1 MDTKTKTIRLS
12 GLVSGFALLFTIL
25 LPAKA
30 FAVLE
35 EVIVTAQK
43 REENVQSVPIAV
55 SAFSAEVIRNARMLT
70 MDDISR
76 QVPGFTVT
84 NFNPATPQPFIR
96 GIGSSPS
103 DAGSDASVGVF
114 IDGVYAGRAGGYR
127 AELYDVQR
135 IEVLRGPQGTLF
147 GRNVAGGAL
156 NIITNAPEEEAG
168 AELEL
173 TGGNYS
179 LLQAKGMVTAPLT
192 DGLAGRLAFITR
204 DRDGHTDNT
213 VTDNKV
219 RDEDNWSARGRLQWD
234 ALDTVTALL
243 TGEYTKDDLKGP
255 AARNYEGADPA
266 EVLPIL
272 DPLLAVFQ
280 NSLLPTSPDAFDIEA
295 GVDGKFEREMSAATL
310 QVDWDLEFGVL
321 TSISGYRKN
330 EYNFFDDLIGL
341 AFDPDAVITLDDPL
355 LSNSADEDSDQVSQE
370 LRLNSIDG
378 EMEWTVGLYYLDED
392 VDREETF
399 TPIGVPVTYDQKA
412 STTSYAVFGQFTY
425 PLLESMNV
433 TLGARYSYD
442 EKNFDVTAYGTE
454 IGFGLLTPDPENP
467 SAGAVG
473 FSASDDDSW
482 SNLSPKI
489 SLEYTPVDDTM
500 YYFTVAHGY
509 KSGGY
514 NGQSTNKDAAQT
526 PFDEEKVTNYEIGVK
541 TDFDDGLARLNVA
554 AFYMDYEDL
563 QVFVVSD
570 VTLFV
575 DNAAEADIYGIEA
588 EFYYAPTDQL
598 DFALTYAYLDAEL
611 GNNDIDGVEEGNTLT
626 RSPKNSASAS
636 AQYTIP
642 LKDIG
647 DLLLRADYTWQDK
660 VYFLLQN
667 PRQSRQE
674 DYGLLNLRVALQGS
688 NGWKVALWGKN
699 ITDKDYWV
707 HAIDPSYG
715 ADLGASG
722 IMGDPRTYGITG
734 TYRW

>member
-1 MDTKTKTIRLS
+1 MKNLS
-12 GLVSGFALLFTIL
+12 GCASASVLVFTLIV
-25 LPAKA
+25 PEKA
-30 FAVLE
+30 AAMLE

-43 REENVQSVPIAV
+43 REQNLQSVPIAV
-55 SAFSAEVIRNARMLT
+55 SAFSADEIRNARMLT
-70 MDDISR
+70 MDDVSR

-135 IEVLRGPQGTLF
+135 VEVLRGPQGTLF
-147 GRNVAGGAL
+147 GRNVAGGAMS
-156 NIITNAPEEEAG
+156 IITNAPADEAG
-168 AELEL
+168 AELEV
-173 TGGNYS
+173 TAGNYS
-179 LLQAKGMVTAPLT
+179 LTQAKGMVTAPLT
-192 DGLAGRLAFITR
+192 DGLAGRLAFIAR
-204 DRDGHTDNT
+204 DQDGHTENT
-213 VTDNKV
+213 VTNNKV
-219 RDEDNWSARGRLQWD
+219 RDEDNWSARGRLRWD
-234 ALDTVTALL
+234 AQDTVTAHLIAD
-243 TGEYTKDDLKGP
+243 YTKDDLKGP
-255 AARNYEGADPA
+255 AARDYEGADPA
-266 EVLPIL
+266 EVLSAL

-295 GVDGKFEREMSAATL
+295 KVDGRFKREMSAASL
-310 QVDWDLEFGVL
+310 QVDWDLDIGVA

-330 EYNFFDDLIGL
+330 KYDFLDDLVGL
-341 AFDPDAVITLDDPL
+341 AFDPDALITLDVPL
-355 LSNSADEDSDQVSQE
+355 LGNNADEDSDQVSQE
-370 LRLNSIDG
+370 LRLNSIAG
-378 EMEWTVGLYYLDED
+378 EFDWTVGLYYLDED

-399 TPIGVPVTYDQKA
+399 TPIGSPVTYDQKA

-425 PLLESMNV
+425 PLLDTLGI

-442 EKNFDVTAYGTE
+442 EKDFDVTAFGDE
-454 IGFGLLTPDPENP
+454 IGFGLLTPDPQNP
-467 SAGAVG
+467 AAGAVG
-473 FSASDDDSW
+473 YSASDDDSW

-489 SLEYTPVDDTM
+489 ALEYTPVDHTM
-500 YYFTVAHGY
+500 YYLTVARGY

-514 NGQSTNKDAAQT
+514 NGQSTNKTAAQT
-526 PFDEEKVTNYEIGVK
+526 PFDEEKVTNYEVGLK
-541 TDFDDGLARLNVA
+541 TDFDDSLARLNVA

-588 EFYYAPTDQL
+588 EFFYAPTDEL
-598 DFALTYAYLDAEL
+598 DIALTYAYLDSEL
-611 GNNDIDGVEEGNTLT
+611 GENEIDQVEVGNTLT

-636 AQYTIP
+636 VQYTIP
-642 LKDIG
+642 FQDIG

-660 VYFLLQN
+660 MYFLLQN

-674 DYGLLNLRVALQGS
+674 DYGLLNLRAALQGS
-688 NGWKVALWGKN
+688 KGWEVALWGKN
-699 ITDKDYWV
+699 VTDKEYWV

>member
-1 MDTKTKTIRLS
+1 MKNLS
-12 GLVSGFALLFTIL
+12 GCSSALVLVVALMA
-25 LPAKA
+25 PAKVA
-30 FAVLE
+30 AMLE

-43 REENVQSVPIAV
+43 REQNMQSVPIAV
-55 SAFSAEVIRNARMLT
+55 SAFSADVIRNARLLT

-114 IDGVYAGRAGGYR
+114 VDGVYAGRAGGYR

-135 IEVLRGPQGTLF
+135 VEVLRGPQGTLF
-147 GRNVAGGAL
+147 GRNVAGGAMS
-156 NIITNAPEEEAG
+156 IITNAPADEAG
-168 AELEL
+168 ADLEF
-173 TGGNYS
+173 TAGNYS
-179 LLQAKGMVTAPLT
+179 LVQAKGMVTAPLT
-192 DGLAGRLAFITR
+192 DELAGRLAFIAR
-204 DRDGHTDNT
+204 DRDGHTENT
-213 VTDNKV
+213 VTNNKV
-219 RDEDNWSARGRLQWD
+219 RDEDNWSVRGRLRWD
-234 ALDTVTALL
+234 ALDTVTANLIA
-243 TGEYTKDDLKGP
+243 EYTKDDPKGP
-255 AARNYEGADPA
+255 AARDYEGADPA
-266 EVLPIL
+266 EVLPAL

-295 GVDGKFEREMSAATL
+295 KVDGNFKREMTTTSL
-310 QVDWDLEFGVL
+310 QLDWDLDIGVV

-330 EYNFFDDLIGL
+330 EYDFLDDLVGI
-341 AFDPDAVITLDDPL
+341 AFDPDALITLDVPL
-355 LSNSADEDSDQVSQE
+355 LGNNAEEDSDQISQE
-370 LRLNSIDG
+370 LRLNAIAGDFD
-378 EMEWTVGLYYLDED
+378 WTVGLYYLDED

-399 TPIGVPVTYDQKA
+399 TPIGSPVTYDQKA

-425 PLLESMNV
+425 PLLDTLAV

-442 EKNFDVTAYGTE
+442 EKDFDVTAFGTE

-467 SAGAVG
+467 AAGAVG
-473 FSASDDDSW
+473 YSASDDDSW

-489 SLEYTPVDDTM
+489 ALEYTPVDDTM
-500 YYFTVAHGY
+500 YYLTVAQGY

-514 NGQSTNKDAAQT
+514 NGQSTNKTAAET
-526 PFDEEKVTNYEIGVK
+526 PFDEEKVTNYEVGLK
-541 TDFDDGLARLNVA
+541 TDFGDGLARFNAA
-554 AFYMDYEDL
+554 AFYLDYEDL

-575 DNAAEADIYGIEA
+575 DNAAEADIYGVEA
-588 EFYYAPTDQL
+588 EFYYAPTDAL
-598 DFALTYAYLDAEL
+598 DIALTYAYLDAEI
-611 GNNDIDGVEEGNTLT
+611 GDNEIDQVEKGNTLT

-636 AQYTIP
+636 VQYTFP
-642 LKDIG
+642 VTDIG

-660 VYFLLQN
+660 IYFLLQN
-667 PRQSRQE
+667 PRRSRQE

-688 NGWKVALWGKN
+688 KGWEVALWGKN
-699 ITDKDYWV
+699 VTDKEYWI